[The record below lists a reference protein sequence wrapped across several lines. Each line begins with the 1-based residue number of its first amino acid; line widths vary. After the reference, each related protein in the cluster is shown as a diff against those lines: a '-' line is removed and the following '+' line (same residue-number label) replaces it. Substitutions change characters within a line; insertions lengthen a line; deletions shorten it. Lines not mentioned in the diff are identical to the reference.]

1 MKSAK
6 INSDSPIPNKIT
18 PTFSWDNDRS
28 DICSTP
34 EIINQLCQELTLD
47 LENNDYDSICKSGEE
62 LGSYLKAFLS
72 KLPNE
77 GLKDEKSWISAL
89 MFSLSKQL
97 KASKI
102 DEMKLIVKGLSD
114 ALNELGTKIKSA
126 DISLSK
132 FDKNLQKSRI
142 EANEHYPSPHM
153 TEGSPISLSSSIA
166 GSSRYPQNSPI
177 SSIAGS
183 PTSSDLLL
191 DRNGKVKL
199 AKIGGLLTYLKDIE
213 RTGNIFLF

>member
-1 MKSAK
+1 LKSAK

-89 MFSLSKQL
+89 MISLSKQL

-114 ALNELGTKIKSA
+114 ALNELETKIKSE

-132 FDKNLQKSRI
+132 FDKKLQKSRI
-142 EANEHYPSPHM
+142 EANEHYPSPHI
-153 TEGSPISLSSSIA
+153 SPTTTSLSSPIA
-166 GSSRYPQNSPI
+166 GSSRYPQISPI